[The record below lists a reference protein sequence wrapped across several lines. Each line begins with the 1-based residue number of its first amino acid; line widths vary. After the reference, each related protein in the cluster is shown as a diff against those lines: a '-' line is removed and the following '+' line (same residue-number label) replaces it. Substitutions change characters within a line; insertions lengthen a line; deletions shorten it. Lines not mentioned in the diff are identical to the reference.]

1 MTIENKDFGYTYT
14 FKNKTYNTKT
24 ARNIDSLF
32 RKNEV
37 FDLYEN
43 SENEFFLTYI
53 NFYTK
58 QNEIIKVMDKEEAR
72 NWLESNNRDTWKLD
86 PRSKKHSKPE
96 SETEYCL
103 VTWW

>member
-14 FKNKTYNTKT
+14 FNNKTYNTKT
-24 ARNIDSLF
+24 
-32 RKNEV
+32 
-37 FDLYEN
+37 
-43 SENEFFLTYI
+43 
-53 NFYTK
+53 
-58 QNEIIKVMDKEEAR
+58 AR